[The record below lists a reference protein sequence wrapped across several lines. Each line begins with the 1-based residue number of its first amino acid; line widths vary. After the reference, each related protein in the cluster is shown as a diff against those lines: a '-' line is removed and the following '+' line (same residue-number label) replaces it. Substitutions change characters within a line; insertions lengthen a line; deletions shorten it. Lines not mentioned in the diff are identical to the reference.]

1 MFCRSATDTSISTRH
16 VAEEVEVG
24 IGSRLLERD
33 DGFASAWDDR
43 GDAISNQAERRW
55 QPLDQR
61 HFGVGLKQG
70 LRSVEAARPGPDHS
84 DFQTAARY

>member
-1 MFCRSATDTSISTRH
+1 M
-16 VAEEVEVG
+16 
-24 IGSRLLERD
+24 IG
-33 DGFASAWDDR
+33 

-70 LRSVEAARPGPDHS
+70 LRSVEAARPGPRPQRLS
-84 DFQTAARY
+84 NGG